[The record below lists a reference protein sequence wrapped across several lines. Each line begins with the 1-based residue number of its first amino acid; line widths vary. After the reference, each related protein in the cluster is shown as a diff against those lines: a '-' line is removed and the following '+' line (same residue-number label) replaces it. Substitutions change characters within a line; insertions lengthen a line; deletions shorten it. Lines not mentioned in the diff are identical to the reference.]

1 MLYRETVEFS
11 TLELLRRL
19 LSLAT
24 FKDFA
29 LAGGTALALQY
40 GHRIS
45 VDLDLFVSS
54 PFNTEEA
61 LESIRESKSSFQVLG
76 QGRNTLNLEIEGIK
90 VDLLS
95 HQYPHLS
102 DRVEVEGIRFLS
114 IADIAAMKLS
124 AMAQRGSKKDFFDVD
139 ELLKHFSL
147 RELISFYSK
156 KYNEQ
161 NLFYLLKSLTY
172 FQDAEAEPDPKVLN
186 GVSWGNVKSNL
197 IKAANAF
204 I

>member
-1 MLYRETVEFS
+1 
-11 TLELLRRL
+11 

>member
-1 MLYRETVEFS
+1 MLFRKTVEPT

-19 LSLAT
+19 LSLGPL
-24 FKDFA
+24 KDFA

-40 GHRIS
+40 GHRVS
-45 VDLDLFVSS
+45 VDLDLFIGAS
-54 PFNTEEA
+54 FNTDEVLENIKEA
-61 LESIRESKSSFQVLG
+61 KSSFQILG
-76 QGRNTLNLEIEGIK
+76 QGKNTLNLVIEGVK

-95 HQYPHLS
+95 HQYPQLS
-102 DRVEVEGIRFLS
+102 EQEDLEGIRFMS
-114 IADIAAMKLS
+114 IKDIAAMKLS

-139 ELLKHFSL
+139 ELLRHFSL

-161 NLFYLLKSLTY
+161 NLFYLLKYITY
-172 FQDAEAEPDPKVLN
+172 FEDAESEPDPNVLN
-186 GVSWGNVKSNL
+186 GVSWGDVKSNL
-197 IKAANAF
+197 IKAVNTF

>member
-19 LSLAT
+19 LSLEP

-45 VDLDLFVSS
+45 VDLDLFIGSS
-54 PFNTEEA
+54 FNTEEA
-61 LESIRESKSSFQVLG
+61 LQSIKETKSSFQILG
-76 QGRNTLNLEIEGIK
+76 QGKNTLNLVIEGVK

-95 HQYPHLS
+95 HQYPQLS
-102 DRVEVEGIRFLS
+102 ERVDLGGIRFMS
-114 IADIAAMKLS
+114 IKDIAAMKLS
-124 AMAQRGSKKDFFDVD
+124 AMAQRGSKKDFFDVH

-147 RELISFYSK
+147 RELISFYSM
-156 KYNEQ
+156 KYSEQ

-172 FQDAEAEPDPKVLN
+172 FEDAEVEPDPKVLN
-186 GVSWGNVKSNL
+186 GVSWDDVKSNL
-197 IKAANAF
+197 VRAANTF
-204 I
+204 V

>member
-1 MLYRETVEFS
+1 MLHRETVEFS

-19 LSLAT
+19 LSLAP

-45 VDLDLFVSS
+45 VDLDLFISS
-54 PFNTEEA
+54 SFNTEEA
-61 LESIRESKSSFQVLG
+61 FQSIKECEVSIQVLG
-76 QGRNTLNLEIEGIK
+76 QGKNTLNLVIEGVK

-95 HQYPHLS
+95 HQYPQLS
-102 DRVEVEGIRFLS
+102 EQEDIEGIRFMS
-114 IADIAAMKLS
+114 IKDIAAMKLS

-139 ELLKHFSL
+139 ELLRHFSL

-161 NLFYLLKSLTY
+161 NLFYLLKSITY
-172 FQDAEAEPDPKVLN
+172 FEDAESEPDPNVLN
-186 GVSWGNVKSNL
+186 GVSWGDVKSNL
-197 IKAANAF
+197 IKAANTF

>member
-19 LSLAT
+19 LSLAP
-24 FKDFA
+24 FNDFA

-45 VDLDLFVSS
+45 VDLDLFVGSS
-54 PFNTEEA
+54 FNTEEA
-61 LESIRESKSSFQVLG
+61 LQSIKESEVSFQVLG
-76 QGRNTLNLEIEGIK
+76 QGKNTLNLVIEGVK

-95 HQYPHLS
+95 HQYPQLS
-102 DRVEVEGIRFLS
+102 EQIDLEGIRLMS
-114 IADIAAMKLS
+114 IKDIAAMKLS

-161 NLFYLLKSLTY
+161 NLFYLLKSMTY
-172 FQDAEAEPDPKVLN
+172 FEDAEAEPNPKVLN
-186 GVSWGNVKSNL
+186 GVSWMDVKSNL
-197 IKAANAF
+197 IKAANSY

>member
-19 LSLAT
+19 LSLEP

-45 VDLDLFVSS
+45 VDLDLFIGSS
-54 PFNTEEA
+54 FNTEEA
-61 LESIRESKSSFQVLG
+61 LQSIKEAKPSYQIIG
-76 QGRNTLNLEIEGIK
+76 QGKNTLNLVIEGVK
-90 VDLLS
+90 VDFLS
-95 HQYPHLS
+95 HQYPQLS
-102 DRVEVEGIRFLS
+102 EQIDLDGIRFMS
-114 IADIAAMKLS
+114 VKDIAAMKLS

-147 RELISFYSK
+147 RELISFYSM

-172 FQDAEAEPDPKVLN
+172 FQDAEVEPDPKVLN
-186 GVSWGNVKSNL
+186 GVSWGDVKSNL
-197 IKAANAF
+197 IRAANSY